1 MICLVELVLLFLD
14 WWYQGVL
21 FSYYQEKYS
30 FGYAIQFKD
39 KGVIFNEYAIIVGK
53 ILLIL
58 IFATLILNLFYLV
71 LSKLSKKA
79 KN

>member
-1 MICLVELVLLFLD
+1 MKTLKYLKNTFIISVIMICLVELVLLFLD

-39 KGVIFNEYAIIVGK
+39 KGVIFNEYA
-53 ILLIL
+53 
-58 IFATLILNLFYLV
+58 
-71 LSKLSKKA
+71 
-79 KN
+79 